1 MSVLRGFVRPAG
13 SVALALTL
21 AAYLQAPSNVA
32 ARPAP
37 PEFLG
42 ASSLGARGAQ
52 TISGRATV
60 VDGDTLEI
68 SGERIRLEGID
79 APEASQTCGRRW
91 LGTWSCGSAAT
102 AALQKIVGTRR
113 VDCQSAGR
121 DKYGRMLGWCAI
133 DGRDVN
139 AEMVTTGNAWAFV
152 KYSRRYEAIE
162 AEARKAKVGIWQ
174 GDAQPAW
181 LYREQRWQVAETAA
195 PEGCAIKGNITSN
208 GRIYHTPWSAWY
220 GKVKVEP
227 AKGERWFCSEKEA
240 AEAGFRPVAGH

>member
-1 MSVLRGFVRPAG
+1 M
-13 SVALALTL
+13 ALAL
-21 AAYLQAPSNVA
+21 AGYLQAPSTVA

-37 PEFLG
+37 GDVRGE
-42 ASSLGARGAQ
+42 ARVV
-52 TISGRATV
+52 SGRATV

-68 SGERIRLEGID
+68 AGERVRLEGID
-79 APEASQTCGRRW
+79 APEAGQTCGRKW
-91 LGTWSCGSAAT
+91 LGTWNCGSAAT

-121 DKYGRMLGWCAI
+121 DKYGRTIGWCAI
-133 DGRDVN
+133 DGHDIN
-139 AEMVTTGNAWAFV
+139 AEMVKSGHAWAFV

-162 AEARKAKVGIWQ
+162 AEARSAKVGIWQ

-181 LYREQRWQVAETAA
+181 LYREQRWQVAETTA
-195 PEGCAIKGNITSN
+195 PEGCAIKGNITAN